1 MPLDR
6 VGALPLST
14 FMGCIAQIDEA
25 ERKRR

>member
-6 VGALPLST
+6 VGELPLST
-14 FMGCIAQIDEA
+14 FLEAVAQIDEA